1 MKPRSLVKSI
11 WVKKEK
17 DQILMTR
24 NDLKKLRIN
33 HHLFFISEFLKNV
46 QNFDKMLPE
55 RNFERQLETLNAL

>member
-1 MKPRSLVKSI
+1 MSQEGEGPNSDD
-11 WVKKEK
+11 KEW
-17 DQILMTR
+17 
-24 NDLKKLRIN
+24 LKKLRIN